1 MISPRH
7 SLVTYFPQLGPASKL
22 YHFQT
27 MYSDTDINRT
37 IQLLLLDI
45 DNYYY
50 PGPPRSKYCPQS
62 PPANTI
68 CTRKHTWIT
77 GAF

>member
-1 MISPRH
+1 MISPRR
-7 SLVTYFPQLGPASKL
+7 SLVTYFPQLSKL
-22 YHFQT
+22 YHFHT
-27 MYSDTDINRT
+27 IYSDTTINRI

-62 PPANTI
+62 LPANTI